1 MLKKIIIALA
11 IAVALPV
18 MAQAQKFG
26 IVDAQQILNAM
37 PEFTAMQTQLSEAS
51 KKYEEEFKKA
61 NEEVDKKYAEYQAL
75 AEDTPAS
82 IKERRLQDV
91 QELAMKAQRFQQT
104 ANEDLQR
111 QQQQLIAPIE
121 QKLLDAI
128 KAVGQ
133 EGSYTF
139 IFQEGSAPFVGAD
152 VKNVTADVKA
162 KLGIK

>member
-1 MLKKIIIALA
+1 
-11 IAVALPV
+11 
-18 MAQAQKFG
+18 
-26 IVDAQQILNAM
+26 
-37 PEFTAMQTQLSEAS
+37 
-51 KKYEEEFKKA
+51 
-61 NEEVDKKYAEYQAL
+61 
-75 AEDTPAS
+75 
-82 IKERRLQDV
+82 
-91 QELAMKAQRFQQT
+91 MKAQRFQQT